1 MAGSP
6 AAIAVEKRNLIA
18 LLKTITQHEESE
30 TMKKPVCSQ
39 TTWVKPTA
47 TLGALA
53 AAISGLYAPETFS
66 AEANARQLDEVVVS
80 ARRREEM
87 AQDVPISMTVMTEE
101 FLKTNNITKV
111 QDLGTKV
118 PSMRITQAGGSLN
131 EPVITLRGQRQGEA
145 SFNQDPAAPIYF
157 NEVVISPNQG
167 GNLGLYD
174 LEGLQV
180 LKGPQGTLFGRNST
194 GGAVLMTSKRPGNT
208 LGGYV
213 EAKVG
218 DYNLTGFEG
227 AVDVPLNDQLTTRL
241 VAHKLDRDGYQENIA
256 DNALH
261 GRRYRDE
268 HSEGGRL
275 SVNFEDGAF
284 STLNVF
290 SYDENKTLAAVPV
303 IGAVNHQVGLGAIAA
318 YQPLVAEQ
326 IARDN
331 PWKVKSD
338 IDASENVR
346 NIFFSNASEYAFTD
360 DLNVKNVFGY
370 RKVFLANSSDIDG
383 TAIGFFGAVSTPHV
397 ADPRTP
403 GTGVTFSP
411 RMNSIDTEFYSDELQ
426 LFGSA
431 LDHKLDW
438 ITGLYWSQM
447 AGTED
452 KLVQQSPGIPSSTN
466 PNGKAYDSGLN
477 DILNTSYGVFAESTY
492 AFTDEWALTAGMR
505 ESKDYRELTVRK
517 WNSTVRND
525 ATCGLFAE
533 GITPA
538 LQDPLNGRSNIIGD
552 KAPGCERTVDDS
564 FEKPTWKL
572 SLNYKPEVNTL
583 VYGNIS
589 TGYRAGGF
597 NTRAISD
604 STLQPFDPESVTT
617 YELGHKKDW
626 DFNGITARTSVAAYW
641 QNYEDI
647 QNTVSFSEGGRLV
660 TRTENAGKAEISG
673 LEFQVTVKPTD
684 DLTFDF
690 SYSYVNAKYLKRE
703 ATIRG
708 NVVDTSGDDFT
719 YIPMQSLTAAAT
731 YVLPLDA
738 QIGKISLTA
747 GAYWQ
752 DEMSTL
758 PTAKELDLYKTG
770 ANPNTT
776 FGEVNWTD
784 ATVAEMRKFS
794 QVDAY
799 AVYNLRADWRGVMG
813 SAFDV
818 AAYVDNVT
826 DEQYV
831 LGGLNVIDS
840 GGYGA
845 YHYGD
850 PRTIGASVKYS
861 F

>member
-1 MAGSP
+1 
-6 AAIAVEKRNLIA
+6 
-18 LLKTITQHEESE
+18 
-30 TMKKPVCSQ
+30 MKKLASQ
-39 TTWVKPTA
+39 QLAWAKPTA
-47 TLGALA
+47 AVGALT
-53 AAISGLYAPETFS
+53 AAISALYAPATFA
-66 AEANARQLDEVVVS
+66 AESSARQLDEVIVS

-111 QDLGTKV
+111 EDLGTKV

-157 NEVVISPNQG
+157 NEIVISPNQG

-194 GGAVLMTSKRPGNT
+194 GGALLMTSKRPGNT

-218 DYNLTGFEG
+218 DFNLKGFEG
-227 AVDVPLNDQLTTRL
+227 AIDVPLTNELTTRL
-241 VAHKLDRDGYQENIA
+241 VLHKLDRDGYQENIA

-275 SVNFEDGAF
+275 SVNFETGDF
-284 STLNVF
+284 STLNIF
-290 SYDENKTLAAVPV
+290 SYDENKTLAAIPV
-303 IGAVNHQVGLGAIAA
+303 IGAANPQVGLTAA
-318 YQPLVAEQ
+318 SPLYRSLVAEQ
-326 IARDN
+326 VARDN

-338 IDASENVR
+338 VDASENIR
-346 NIFFSNASEYAFTD
+346 NIFFSNASEYAFND
-360 DLNVKNVFGY
+360 DLNIKNVFGY

-383 TAIGFFGAVSTPHV
+383 TEIGLFGAVTPPV
-397 ADPRTP
+397 ASVLTP
-403 GTGVTFSP
+403 SRAVTFSP
-411 RMNSIDTEFYSDELQ
+411 RLNSIDTEFYSDELQ
-426 LFGSA
+426 MFGTA
-431 LDHKLDW
+431 LDNKLDW
-438 ITGLYWSQM
+438 ITGVYWSQLQ
-447 AGTED
+447 GTED
-452 KLVQQSPGIPSSTN
+452 KLVQQSPGTPSSTSN
-466 PNGKAYDSGLN
+466 AGQSFDSGFN
-477 DILNTSYGVFAESTY
+477 DIQNTSYGLFAESTY
-492 AFTDEWALTAGMR
+492 AFTDEWSLTFGAR
-505 ESKDYRELTVRK
+505 NSWDKRELTVRK
-517 WNSTVRND
+517 WNSTVRNQ

-533 GITPA
+533 GAVASTFNPSA
-538 LQDPLNGRSNIIGD
+538 AQKDPD
-552 KAPGCERTVDDS
+552 CERNVDES
-564 FEKPTWKL
+564 FEQPTFKL
-572 SLNYKPEVNTL
+572 SLNYKPEADTL

-597 NTRAISD
+597 NTRGITD
-604 STLQPFDPESVTT
+604 STLQPFDPEAVTT
-617 YELGHKKDW
+617 YEAGHKKDW
-626 DFNGITARTSVAAYW
+626 DFSGVTVRTSAAAYF

-647 QNTVSFSEGGRLV
+647 QNTVSFSEGGRLI

-673 LEFQVTVKPTD
+673 LELQVTVKPID
-684 DLTFDF
+684 DLTLDA
-690 SYSYVNAKYLKRE
+690 SYSYVNATYKKRQ

-708 NVVDTSGDDFT
+708 QVVDTSSDDFT
-719 YIPMQSLTAAAT
+719 YIPMQSLTGSVT
-731 YVLPLDA
+731 YKLPLDA
-738 QIGKISLTA
+738 QLGDISLMA
-747 GAYWQ
+747 GVYWQ

-770 ANPNTT
+770 ANPALR
-776 FGEVNWTD
+776 EQNWTT
-784 ATVAEMRKFS
+784 ATVDAMRKFS
-794 QVDAY
+794 EVDAY

-813 SAFDV
+813 SSFDV
-818 AAYVDNVT
+818 AAYMDNVT
-826 DEQYV
+826 DEEYV

-845 YHYGD
+845 YHYGA
-850 PRTIGASVKYS
+850 PRTVGASVKYS